1 MMKFGEVQVDS
12 KTIAKDFLSG
22 IIVFLVALPLCLGIA
37 IASDADPMAGLI
49 SGIVGGLVIGVF
61 SGSHTSVSGPAAGLT
76 AIVAAQIANLKT
88 YETFLLAV
96 VLSGVVQIG
105 FGLLKAGALSA
116 FFPSSVIKGLLAAI
130 GVILIFKQLPLLF
143 GYSKDMGLP
152 FNQTSL
158 NETAEQGAHAGGS
171 HAHVIGE
178 IIFGFFRA
186 MKSIFAYDGG
196 LQLGAIVVGVFS
208 LIFLV
213 AWDKVP
219 KLKKSLVPAPLLVVI
234 LGSLLAWG
242 LSKLGGNW
250 VVTAQQ
256 LVDVPRAGSLSGFF
270 GLLRTPDFG
279 QLANGAVYI
288 GAITIAVVASLET
301 LLNLDA
307 VDKLDRRQRISPPNR
322 ELFAQGLGNMAAGML
337 GGIPV
342 TSVVIRGTVNVNA
355 GSETKLSAI
364 FHGILLLLCVIFIPQ
379 ILQMI
384 PLSCLAAILLTTGFK
399 LASPK
404 LFSQMASEGRYQ
416 FLPFIFTLVA
426 IVLTDLLIGI
436 CIGMV
441 LSLLFIL
448 NSNLR
453 RPVRKIHEKHIDGDL
468 LHIELGNQVS
478 FLNKAA
484 LESALREAPRG
495 SRLLLDAR
503 RTDYIDPD
511 VLSLIREFAE
521 KTAPAFDITMQMVG
535 FRQKYK
541 LSSNEDT
548 VDFSVQEA
556 RDKLTPDQVIEILRV
571 GNKRFVEGHPLDRS
585 LVRSQGSGGQNA
597 SAIAAI
603 ITGIDSQTPVELIFD
618 LGVGDAYVVR
628 MPGVVIGPRAI
639 GGIEYAVSLGG
650 AKLVILMGHADS
662 LLLSLAIHDSCSS
675 DNKAELAGC
684 GRLQDVLEQIA
695 VSINAEEARNF
706 PKLSLKAQ
714 QAFMD
719 TLARRHIGRMAR
731 QLLDESPALARLA
744 NSEQIKIVTAMFVP
758 STGSVEFLDDSNIP
772 NRSSA
777 IS

>member
-1 MMKFGEVQVDS
+1 MNNMAEYQLNP

-49 SGIVGGLVIGVF
+49 SGIVGGIVIGIF

-76 AIVAAQIANLKT
+76 AIVAAQIANLQT

-96 VLSGVVQIG
+96 FLGGVVQIG

-152 FNQTSL
+152 FGY
-158 NETAEQGAHAGGS
+158 AEVLGQVEQHTKKAVDHS
-171 HAHVIGE
+171 HAIGD
-178 IIFGFFRA
+178 ILFSFFRA
-186 MKSIFAYDGG
+186 MKDVFSFDGG
-196 LQLGAIVVGVFS
+196 FQWGAISVGAFS
-208 LIFLV
+208 LIFLYT
-213 AWDKVP
+213 WDKIP

-234 LGSLLAWG
+234 LAALIGWL
-242 LSKLGGNW
+242 LSKMGGNW
-250 VVTAQQ
+250 LITPKQ
-256 LVDVPRAGSLSGFF
+256 LVDVPSTGSLREFAS
-270 GLLRTPDFG
+270 LIRTPDFT
-279 QLANGAVYI
+279 QLTNIAVYI

-322 ELFAQGLGNMAAGML
+322 ELFAQGIGNMAAGML

-355 GSETKLSAI
+355 GAETKLSAI
-364 FHGILLLLCVIFIPQ
+364 FHGFLLLLCVIFIPQ
-379 ILQMI
+379 ILRMI
-384 PLSCLAAILLTTGFK
+384 PLSCLAAILLMTGFK

-453 RPVRKIHEKHIDGDL
+453 RPVRKIHEKHIDGDM
-468 LHIELGNQVS
+468 LHIELGDQVS
-478 FLNKAA
+478 FLNKAS

-511 VLSLIREFAE
+511 VLSLIREFND
-521 KTAPAFDITMQMVG
+521 KTAPAFDITMQLVG
-535 FRQKYK
+535 FREKYK
-541 LSSNEDT
+541 LFDKEDT

-556 RDKLTPDQVIEILRV
+556 REKLTPDQVIEILQA
-571 GNKRFVEGHPLDRS
+571 GNRRFVEGHPLDRS
-585 LVRSQGSGGQNA
+585 LLRSQAASGN
-597 SAIAAI
+597 SSSSIAAI
-603 ITGIDSQTPVELIFD
+603 VTGIDSQTPVEIIFD

-628 MPGVVIGPRAI
+628 MPGAVIGPRAI
-639 GGIEYAVSLGG
+639 GGVEYAVSVGG
-650 AKLVILMGHADS
+650 AKLVVVMGHADS
-662 LLLSLAIHDSCSS
+662 SLLTLAIHNACSP

-684 GRLQDVLEQIA
+684 AHLEDVLEQIA
-695 VSINAEEARNF
+695 LSIDGREASSF
-706 PKLSLKAQ
+706 PSLSAQ
-714 QAFMD
+714 AKQSYMD
-719 TLARRHIGRMAR
+719 RLARRHIARMAQ
-731 QLLDESPALARLA
+731 QLIGESPALSRLVDLGQVRVV
-744 NSEQIKIVTAMFVP
+744 NAMFDP
-758 STGSVEFLDDSNIP
+758 ITGSVEFLSKLNTP
-772 NRSSA
+772 A
-777 IS
+777 IH